1 MNVSTLDAN
10 KLTLLYK
17 VILSKNI
24 KIDENDIDRYSIKM
38 NKLKNKIIETRDQ
51 GCFNRNRKLNI
62 IHNVFYSYIYRLRV
76 KGLTSIWQDAFLEYC
91 LFNLHIKEI
100 TDINSVSH
108 NIQKKISINYNDF
121 LDKLERENVLVSSEN
136 DIL

>member
-24 KIDENDIDRYSIKM
+24 KIGENDIDRYSIKM